1 MIPATSE
8 TPDYGYTR
16 GTRSGQNRLKQTQI
30 AEIPDRKE
38 TKIRVKTPKR
48 KSLKWSGS
56 ETVPHHLR
64 RRGETGFC
72 KCTRLSEDLRIKG
85 VEWGLAGLYSAFL
98 SG

>member
-48 KSLKWSGS
+48 KSLKWSGNKLS
-56 ETVPHHLR
+56 SLR
-64 RRGETGFC
+64 SGLNTGFL
-72 KCTRLSEDLRIKG
+72 T
-85 VEWGLAGLYSAFL
+85 
-98 SG
+98 

>member
-30 AEIPDRKE
+30 AEIQDRKE

-48 KSLKWSGS
+48 KSLKWSGN
-56 ETVPHHLR
+56 ELKTPNPR
-64 RRGETGFC
+64 MWGPGFLFAAAIRPVLG
-72 KCTRLSEDLRIKG
+72 KAIAYAKG
-85 VEWGLAGLYSAFL
+85 LGIISTQWPA
-98 SG
+98 